1 MLRFNQTLHSAIVN
15 SGELELL
22 PNFPNPFV
30 EMTMLRF
37 NLPTPAQVI
46 LRIFNA
52 DGAEINQKQAAY
64 DEGEN
69 HVLLQRNDL
78 REPGI
83 YEYQF
88 ETAGIKT
95 ARRKLM
101 MF

>member
-1 MLRFNQTLHSAIVN
+1 MIRFNHPLQSRQTSDGAM
-15 SGELELL
+15 ELL

-37 NLPTPAQVI
+37 NLPNPAQVI

-52 DGAEINQKQAAY
+52 EGLEINQKQAAFE
-64 DEGEN
+64 EGEN
-69 HVLLQRNDL
+69 HLVLQRNDL

-83 YEYQF
+83 YEYQI
-88 ETAGIKT
+88 ESAGAKT
-95 ARRKLM
+95 ARRKLV

>member
-1 MLRFNQTLHSAIVN
+1 MLRFNQPVGVVKVLE
-15 SGELELL
+15 GELELL

-37 NLPTPAQVI
+37 NLPSPAQVI

-52 DGAEINQKQAAY
+52 DGAEVKQKKASFEQ
-64 DEGEN
+64 GEN
-69 HVLLQRNDL
+69 HVLLERTDL

-88 ETAGIKT
+88 ETKGVAT
-95 ARRKLM
+95 QRRKLV

>member
-1 MLRFNQTLHSAIVN
+1 MIRFNHPLQMLKVAE
-15 SGELELL
+15 GELELL

-30 EMTMLRF
+30 EMTLLRF
-37 NLPTPAQVI
+37 NLPSPAQVV

-52 DGAEINQKQAAY
+52 DGAEINQKLASFE
-64 DEGEN
+64 EGEN
-69 HVLLQRNDL
+69 HVVLQRNDL

-88 ETAGIKT
+88 ETAGV
-95 ARRKLM
+95 ASPRRKLV